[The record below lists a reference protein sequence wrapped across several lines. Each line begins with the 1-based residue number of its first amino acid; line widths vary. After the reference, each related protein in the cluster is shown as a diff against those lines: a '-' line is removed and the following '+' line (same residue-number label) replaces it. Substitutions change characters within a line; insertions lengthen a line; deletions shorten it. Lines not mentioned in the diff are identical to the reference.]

1 MAALGVAVAPGP
13 WPAGPAEI
21 AIEHGGA
28 TVVEA
33 VRVGETA
40 PIEITRGDLTVTFP
54 AGIPV
59 SRQVEARVRVM
70 QAGKAVNPGHDAVAL
85 VLVLPDGRREHI
97 PLVRWDG
104 KAEHLVAQRR
114 PPTHAALA
122 LALLGLVV
130 ILWVTEAL
138 PLFVTA
144 LLVPVVL
151 SVAGAQSAEAALAPF
166 FHPIIALFLGGMLM
180 AEAMHRVGLDQRIAM
195 ALVARVGR
203 SPAALMAALMGMA
216 GFMSFWMS
224 NTAATALMIPIAVAT
239 TAPLAQPGYR
249 KAVVLGLAYAATI
262 GGVGSPVGTPANPLA
277 IEFLGAFAGREI
289 TFLEWFGFGVPMVAL
304 FLPIMGAYLW
314 WTMGVRI
321 APAEFAGVREVAR
334 AEHARL
340 GRLTRDQWLVLGVFV
355 VTIAGWLTQSL
366 HGANNGIIAL
376 SGAVLLALV
385 GQVGATELSRV
396 SWSSL
401 LTFGGGLALGAF
413 LVESGTSDWIATML
427 GALAALP
434 PAVGLAAVA
443 VLTLGLTAVASN
455 TATAAMLIPLA
466 IPLASVLGGDP
477 TQFVI
482 VIAIASAIDFALV
495 VGTPPTMIAY
505 STGLL
510 GAREIFR
517 VGIVL
522 DLIGL
527 TLLLTVV
534 AWLWR
539 LFGLV

>member
-1 MAALGVAVAPGP
+1 MAALGAAVAPEP
-13 WPAGPAEI
+13 WVAGPVGLEI
-21 AIEHGGA
+21 EREGT

-33 VRVGETA
+33 VRLGETA

-54 AGIPV
+54 GGVPTN
-59 SRQVEARVRVM
+59 RQVEARVRVV
-70 QAGKAVNPGHDAVAL
+70 QDGKHVNPGHDAVGL
-85 VLVLPDGRREHI
+85 TLVLPDGRREHI
-97 PLVRWDG
+97 PVVRWDG

-114 PPTHAALA
+114 PPTNTALA

-151 SVAGAQSAEAALAPF
+151 SALGAQGAEQALAPF
-166 FHPIIALFLGGMLM
+166 FHPIIALFLGGSLM
-180 AEAMHRVGLDQRIAM
+180 AEAMHRVGLDHRIAM
-195 ALVARVGR
+195 ALVTRAGR
-203 SPAALMAALMGMA
+203 SPATLMGALMGMA
-216 GFMSFWMS
+216 AFMSFWMS
-224 NTAATALMIPIAVAT
+224 NTAATALMIPIALAT

-277 IEFLGAFAGREI
+277 MELLGTFAGRQI

-314 WTMGVRI
+314 WRMGTRI
-321 APAEFAGVREVAR
+321 EPAELQGVREVAR
-334 AEHARL
+334 AELARL
-340 GRLTRDQWLVLGVFV
+340 GKLTRDQWLVLGVFV
-355 VTIAGWLTQSL
+355 VTILGWLTQGL
-366 HGANNGIIAL
+366 HGVNNGIIAL
-376 SGAVLLALV
+376 SGAILLALV
-385 GQVGATELSRV
+385 GQLDRQDVSRT

-427 GALAALP
+427 GMLGALP
-434 PAVGLAAVA
+434 PWVGLAAVA
-443 VLTLGLTAVASN
+443 ALTLGLTAVASN
-455 TATAAMLIPLA
+455 TVTAAMLIPLA
-466 IPLASVLGGDP
+466 LPLASVLGGDP

-505 STGLL
+505 ATELFT
-510 GAREIFR
+510 AREIFR
-517 VGIVL
+517 VGCVL
-522 DLIGL
+522 DVIGI
-527 TLLLTVV
+527 TLLLTAV
-534 AWLWR
+534 AWLWQ

>member
-1 MAALGVAVAPGP
+1 MAALGAAVAPGP
-13 WPAGPAEI
+13 WPAGPAEL
-21 AIEHGGA
+21 AIERHGA
-28 TVVEA
+28 THVEA

-40 PIEITRGDLTVTFP
+40 PIEITHGDLTVTFP

-59 SRQVEARVRVM
+59 NKQVEARVRVVE
-70 QAGKAVNPGHDAVAL
+70 AGKAVNPGHDGARLA
-85 VLVLPDGRREHI
+85 LVLPDGRREHI

-104 KAEHLVAQRR
+104 KAEHMVAQRR
-114 PPTHAALA
+114 PPMRVALA

-138 PLFVTA
+138 PLYVTA
-144 LLVPVVL
+144 LLVPVVI
-151 SVAGAQSAEAALAPF
+151 SVAGAQPAEQALAPF
-166 FHPIIALFLGGMLM
+166 FHPIIALFLGGALM
-180 AEAMHRVGLDQRIAM
+180 AETMHRVGLDRRIAM
-195 ALVARVGR
+195 ALVARAGR
-203 SPAALMAALMGMA
+203 SPATLMAALMGMA
-216 GFMSFWMS
+216 AFMSFWMS
-224 NTAATALMIPIAVAT
+224 NTAATALMVPIALAT
-239 TAPLAQPGYR
+239 TAPLAQPGFR
-249 KAVVLGLAYAATI
+249 KSVVLGLAYAATI

-277 IEFLGAFAGREI
+277 IEFLGTFAGRQI
-289 TFLEWFGFGVPMVAL
+289 TFVEWFGFGVPMVVM

-314 WTMGVRI
+314 WMMGVRI
-321 APAEFAGVREVAR
+321 APAEFQAARDVAR
-334 AEHARL
+334 DELARM
-340 GRLTRDQWLVLGVFV
+340 GRISRDQWLVLAVFV
-355 VTIAGWLTQSL
+355 VTIIGWLTQSL

-376 SGAVLLALV
+376 GGALLLALV
-385 GQVGATELSRV
+385 GQLGAQDVNRV

-413 LVESGTSDWIATML
+413 LVESGTSDWIATTL
-427 GALAALP
+427 GVLASLP
-434 PAVGLAAVA
+434 PVVGLVAVA
-443 VLTLGLTAVASN
+443 LLTLALTAVASN

-505 STGLL
+505 ATELFS
-510 GAREIFR
+510 AREIFR

-522 DLIGL
+522 DCIGI